1 MFRLSLHGS
10 YANDPGRPLR
20 SPSPTPWKLTL
31 CLREVV
37 DFPNYPSPVKY
48 IFDLQMS
55 VCFDPTIQDPSQDVE
70 MEVEQPVITEGF
82 STNKLVQFNIEDI
95 DR

>member
-1 MFRLSLHGS
+1 
-10 YANDPGRPLR
+10 
-20 SPSPTPWKLTL
+20 
-31 CLREVV
+31 
-37 DFPNYPSPVKY
+37 
-48 IFDLQMS
+48 MS

>member
-1 MFRLSLHGS
+1 M
-10 YANDPGRPLR
+10 
-20 SPSPTPWKLTL
+20 
-31 CLREVV
+31 
-37 DFPNYPSPVKY
+37 DFPNYPSPAKY